1 MKDPR
6 GKGIAV
12 GASVAYLQNGSAYSK
27 SYIRVGTVV
36 SIDPPN
42 TDLVPFVHI
51 RSDKGAIVARES
63 KDIYVL
69 M

>member
-12 GASVAYLQNGSAYSK
+12 GAHVAYLQNGSAYSK

-36 SIDPPN
+36 AIDS
-42 TDLVPFVHI
+42 LVLI
-51 RSDKGAIVARES
+51 RSDRGAVISREPE
-63 KDIYVL
+63 DIYVL